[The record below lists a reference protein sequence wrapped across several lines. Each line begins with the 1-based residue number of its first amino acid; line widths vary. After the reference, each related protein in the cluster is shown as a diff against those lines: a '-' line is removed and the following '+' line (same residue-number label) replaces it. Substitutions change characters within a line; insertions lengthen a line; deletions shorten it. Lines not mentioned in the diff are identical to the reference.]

1 MVQKKDKKQL
11 KPTLSWK
18 DFLSTLSII
27 EQISLWKT
35 IREETSAEKMVAY
48 DHDEIII
55 FSDKA
60 YTQFIE
66 YLNYSK
72 VSHNMFP
79 YDWNVGSHTK
89 EEVINVGDY
98 MTTRKLAPILNHLL
112 SNHGDIG
119 AESTFSPKVK
129 SIYFFM
135 LCECIDRMRNIKV
148 VDITDD
154 ILLGWWRCLE
164 TLQLAGFKI
173 EFAFDHLK
181 RVTHAHFGLYVEK
194 HVDNVVDQLDRDFME
209 ITRKLER
216 IKSAKASKSRFIE
229 ECLREASVLKKG
241 KAVTSRLL

>member
-1 MVQKKDKKQL
+1 LRNPLGQFGKVITSEDAAKEMMQKKYEKQ
-11 KPTLSWK
+11 PQTTLSWK
-18 DFLSTLSII
+18 YFLSTLSII
-27 EQISLWKT
+27 EEISLWKM
-35 IREETSAEKMVAY
+35 IRGKTTAKKIKAY
-48 DHDEIII
+48 DHDEIIM

-66 YLNYSK
+66 FLNYYE

-79 YDWNVGSHTK
+79 YDWNVGSHIK

-112 SNHGDIG
+112 SNHGNIG
-119 AESTFSPKVK
+119 AESMFSPKVK

-154 ILLGWWRCLE
+154 ILLNWWRCLE

-181 RVTHAHFGLYVEK
+181 RVTHAYFGLYVEK
-194 HVDNVVDQLDRDFME
+194 
-209 ITRKLER
+209 
-216 IKSAKASKSRFIE
+216 
-229 ECLREASVLKKG
+229 CW
-241 KAVTSRLL
+241 VTGQPHSSPTDTC